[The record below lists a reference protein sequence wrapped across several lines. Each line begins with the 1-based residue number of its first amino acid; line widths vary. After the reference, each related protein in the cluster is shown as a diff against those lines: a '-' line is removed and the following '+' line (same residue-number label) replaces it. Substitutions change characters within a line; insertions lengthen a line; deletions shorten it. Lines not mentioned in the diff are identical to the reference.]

1 MTLDE
6 RLEKLT
12 ERHEALTQTV
22 ELIAG
27 MQLRTEKVMVALAE
41 TQVKTENG
49 LVEVQKGLA
58 GVQDAIRRLARI
70 AENHEDRLRRLEGE
84 EEDGQ

>member
-1 MTLDE
+1 MTIDE

-27 MQLRTEKVMVALAE
+27 MQLQTEKAMTALARAQTALAKAQARTEKGMAAM
-41 TQVKTENG
+41 
-49 LVEVQKGLA
+49 
-58 GVQDAIRRLARI
+58 QDAIRRLTRTAD
-70 AENHEDRLRRLEGE
+70 NHKKRLRRLEGK
-84 EEDGQ
+84 